1 MEILRSVVTIDLYT
15 MTNFITVG
23 GGCIVL
29 PFIIKRRLYKIM
41 ETVKYKGKTY
51 TVSRYVDTPDKKLF
65 TVAKQNKARELLLS
79 GLGCEE
85 VSQRL
90 NVDTM
95 ALISWW
101 EAEIKRINIS
111 IAVKNYSEGK
121 SKKVICTNLTTG
133 EEKIYPSLS
142 SCGKAI
148 GTVASTVR
156 LKIQQGKSFRNY
168 AFRYAED

>member
-1 MEILRSVVTIDLYT
+1 MPFVIKKEVKRMSEKVTY
-15 MTNFITVG
+15 
-23 GGCIVL
+23 
-29 PFIIKRRLYKIM
+29 R
-41 ETVKYKGKTY
+41 GKTY

-79 GLGCEE
+79 GLGSEE
-85 VSQRL
+85 VAQRL

-142 SCGKAI
+142 SCGKAC
-148 GTVASTVR
+148 GTVASTIR

-168 AFRYAED
+168 AFRYED

>member
-1 MEILRSVVTIDLYT
+1 
-15 MTNFITVG
+15 
-23 GGCIVL
+23 
-29 PFIIKRRLYKIM
+29 M

-51 TVSRYVDTPDKKLF
+51 VVSRYVDKPDKKLL
-65 TVAKQNKARELLLS
+65 TPKKQDKARELLLS
-79 GLGCEE
+79 GLGSEE
-85 VSQRL
+85 VAQRL
-90 NVDTM
+90 NVDIM

-101 EAEIKRINIS
+101 EGEIKRINIS
-111 IAVKNYSEGK
+111 KAVRNFSEGK

-133 EEKIYPSLS
+133 EETIYPSLS
-142 SCGKAI
+142 SCGKAC

>member
-1 MEILRSVVTIDLYT
+1 MEI
-15 MTNFITVG
+15 
-23 GGCIVL
+23 
-29 PFIIKRRLYKIM
+29 
-41 ETVKYKGKTY
+41 VKYRNKTY
-51 TVSRYVDTPDKKLF
+51 TVSRYVNTPDKKLF

-95 ALISWW
+95 ALVSWW
-101 EAEIKRINIS
+101 EGEIKRINIS
-111 IAVKNYSEGK
+111 KAVRSFSEGR
-121 SKKVICTNLTTG
+121 SKQVICTNLTTG
-133 EEKIYPSLS
+133 EETIYPSLS
-142 SCGKAI
+142 SCGKAC

>member
-1 MEILRSVVTIDLYT
+1 MEI
-15 MTNFITVG
+15 
-23 GGCIVL
+23 
-29 PFIIKRRLYKIM
+29 
-41 ETVKYKGKTY
+41 VKYRNKTY
-51 TVSRYVDTPDKKLF
+51 IATRPVDIPDKKLL
-65 TVAKQNKARELLLS
+65 TPEKQDKARELLLS
-79 GLGCEE
+79 GLGSEE
-85 VSQRL
+85 VAQRL

-111 IAVKNYSEGK
+111 IAVKNFSEGK

-133 EEKIYPSLS
+133 EETIYPSLS

>member
-1 MEILRSVVTIDLYT
+1 
-15 MTNFITVG
+15 
-23 GGCIVL
+23 
-29 PFIIKRRLYKIM
+29 M

-51 TVSRYVDTPDKKLF
+51 VVSRFIDKPDKKLF
-65 TVAKQNKARELLLS
+65 TVAKQSKARELLLS
-79 GLGCEE
+79 GLGSEE

-90 NVDTM
+90 NVDIM
-95 ALISWW
+95 ALVSWW

-121 SKKVICTNLTTG
+121 SKKVICTNLITG
-133 EEKIYPSLS
+133 EETIYPSLS
-142 SCGKAI
+142 SCGKAC

>member
-1 MEILRSVVTIDLYT
+1 MRV
-15 MTNFITVG
+15 
-23 GGCIVL
+23 
-29 PFIIKRRLYKIM
+29 
-41 ETVKYKGKTY
+41 ETVKYRGKTY
-51 TVSRYVDTPDKKLF
+51 VVSRYVNTPDKKLF

-79 GLGCEE
+79 GLGSEE
-85 VSQRL
+85 VAHRL
-90 NVDTM
+90 NVDEM

-111 IAVKNYSEGK
+111 IAVKNFSEGK

-142 SCGKAI
+142 SCGKAC

-168 AFRYAED
+168 AFRYAD

>member
-1 MEILRSVVTIDLYT
+1 MEI
-15 MTNFITVG
+15 
-23 GGCIVL
+23 
-29 PFIIKRRLYKIM
+29 
-41 ETVKYKGKTY
+41 VKYRNKTY
-51 TVSRYVDTPDKKLF
+51 VATRPVDIPDKKLF

-79 GLGCEE
+79 GLGSEE
-85 VSQRL
+85 VAQRL

-111 IAVKNYSEGK
+111 IAVKNFSEGK

-142 SCGKAI
+142 SCGKAC

-168 AFRYAED
+168 AFRYAD

>member
-1 MEILRSVVTIDLYT
+1 MSEKVTY
-15 MTNFITVG
+15 
-23 GGCIVL
+23 
-29 PFIIKRRLYKIM
+29 R
-41 ETVKYKGKTY
+41 GKTY
-51 TVSRYVDTPDKKLF
+51 TVSRYVNTPDKKLF

-79 GLGCEE
+79 GLSSEE

-133 EEKIYPSLS
+133 EEVIYPSLS
-142 SCGKAI
+142 SCGKAC